1 MEKTRFYEIG
11 IPMPTPMQ
19 QKSLI
24 EIFQA
29 MDLRKHINERLK
41 ERIKNICPILIKG
54 SLDEGRA

>member
-11 IPMPTPMQ
+11 IPMPTLMQ

>member
-1 MEKTRFYEIG
+1 
-11 IPMPTPMQ
+11 MPTLMQ